1 MLNFSSLSI
10 LFYFICFALSL
21 WVILRSNNQIHSSKN
36 SFYNLRFFS
45 EVGVWVSVSR
55 LLVSYSKNWN
65 KGLHRL
71 QSNRKTLFKVK
82 QSDRSARECTVESD
96 SKTATWM
103 RVECPRTLV
112 RVGLLLMGFKRSLVW
127 FDKECVLI
135 FCVLI
140 DSLGLHKSFLTHALS
155 HDVFESNHM
164 ST

>member
-1 MLNFSSLSI
+1 
-10 LFYFICFALSL
+10 
-21 WVILRSNNQIHSSKN
+21 
-36 SFYNLRFFS
+36 
-45 EVGVWVSVSR
+45 
-55 LLVSYSKNWN
+55 
-65 KGLHRL
+65 
-71 QSNRKTLFKVK
+71 
-82 QSDRSARECTVESD
+82 
-96 SKTATWM
+96 M

-140 DSLGLHKSFLTHALS
+140 DSLGLHKPFLTHALS